1 MEALKSQKTTRFVVR
16 QGVRKNHEKK
26 GTRLTEPKKREL
38 LTSYSATWTRN
49 ARLLRCSSEA
59 VSPSNFFTFS
69 SFAGLYDRPSPF
81 SYRKNLEPG
90 LAPELRASLLSSV
103 KRILRG
109 WQNWIVMK
117 FDELQLRSQFLF
129 GGGLDL
135 EAWIPPKNSSA
146 EYETPFFY
154 SFSNKKL
161 NGPYLKAAEQVN
173 LLQSCVDLSG
183 VEVVCEIGAGFG
195 ALAETVI
202 FNLKPRR
209 YFIIDLPE
217 TLDISYGYLSA
228 EATAGERGL
237 FLRNFGR
244 GEWRK
249 STIQIGETEIS
260 FLDATEPAF
269 QSLTGIDLFLN
280 SNSFAEMDSDTLG
293 EYLHLV
299 SKSPGAILLSAN
311 PLRTEGS
318 SKFDPDGFA
327 SREPDWNL
335 VSRAKQTAHSSFRRN
350 VVTVHR
356 V

>member
-1 MEALKSQKTTRFVVR
+1 M
-16 QGVRKNHEKK
+16 
-26 GTRLTEPKKREL
+26 TEPKKKEPDN
-38 LTSYSATWTRN
+38 SYSATWTRN
-49 ARLLRCSSEA
+49 ARLLRVSSEA

-81 SYRKNLEPG
+81 LYRKNLEPG
-90 LAPELRASLLSSV
+90 MAPKLRASLLSSV
-103 KRILRG
+103 QLILRG
-109 WQNWIVMK
+109 WRNWVVMK
-117 FDELQLRSQFLF
+117 FDELQLRSQVLF

-154 SFSNKKL
+154 SFSNRKL
-161 NGPYLKAAEQVN
+161 NGPYLKAAEQVV
-173 LLQSCVDLSG
+173 LLQRCVDLG
-183 VEVVCEIGAGFG
+183 GLQDVCEIGAGFG

-237 FLRNFGR
+237 FLRNFAR
-244 GEWRK
+244 GEWRR
-249 STIQIGETEIS
+249 STLQIGETEIS
-260 FLDATEPAF
+260 FLDATETAF

-280 SNSFAEMDSDTLG
+280 SNSFAEMDSETLG
-293 EYLHLV
+293 KYLNLV
-299 SKSPGAILLSAN
+299 SKSPGAVLFSSN

-327 SREPDWNL
+327 SRQPDWSL
-335 VSRAKQTAHSSFRRN
+335 VSRAQQTAHSSFRRN
-350 VVTVHR
+350 IVTVHR